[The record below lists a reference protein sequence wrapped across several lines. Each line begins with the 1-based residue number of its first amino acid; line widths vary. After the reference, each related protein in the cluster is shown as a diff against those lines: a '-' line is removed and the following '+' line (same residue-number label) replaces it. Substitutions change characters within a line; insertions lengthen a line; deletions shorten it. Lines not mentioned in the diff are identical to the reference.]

1 MGVPFGVGH
10 WEQGSASRATR
21 ATVATRRVTVQLAVH
36 TIECQQREAGDD
48 MVSDRG
54 LEVLRVIVQ
63 DYVASREPVGSKSIV
78 ERHSFGVSAA
88 TIRNDMAL
96 LEDEELI
103 TAPHTSS
110 GRVPTDKGYRVFV
123 DQLTDVRPLTTAQRG
138 AIEAFL
144 GQSVDLDDVL
154 ARTVR
159 LLSQLTHQ
167 VALVQYPSLTSAR
180 VRHVELVPL
189 TETRLM
195 TVFITDSGRVEQR
208 VLDVATP
215 IDEVLVGEL
224 RAKLNSALGGLG
236 LSDAAAK
243 LVTFVDGFAPE
254 RHPVVR
260 QIAASLSEQV
270 LANKQDRLLMAGTAN
285 LARTEEDFSGSI
297 YPVLEAIEEQVTLLR
312 LFGEMEIEPGGV
324 LARIGRENAD
334 YGLGETSVVTS
345 GYSSTGGS
353 VARLGV
359 LGPTRM
365 DYSNNMAAV
374 RAVARYLS
382 RLLGTE

>member
-1 MGVPFGVGH
+1 
-10 WEQGSASRATR
+10 
-21 ATVATRRVTVQLAVH
+21 
-36 TIECQQREAGDD
+36 
-48 MVSDRG
+48 MVSERG

-103 TAPHTSS
+103 AAPHTSS

-123 DQLTDVRPLTTAQRG
+123 DQLADLRPLTAAQRH
-138 AIEAFL
+138 AIETFL
-144 GQSVDLDDVL
+144 GQSADLDDVL

-159 LLSQLTHQ
+159 LLSQLTNQ
-167 VALVQYPSLTSAR
+167 VALVQYPSLATSR

-189 TETRLM
+189 TPTRLM

-208 VLDVATP
+208 LIDLSTPADETVLADV
-215 IDEVLVGEL
+215 
-224 RAKLNSALGGLG
+224 RARLNSALGGLG
-236 LSDAAAK
+236 LSDAATRLA
-243 LVTFVDGFAPE
+243 TMADEFPPE
-254 RHPVVR
+254 RRTLVAE
-260 QIAASLSEQV
+260 IATTLVEQV
-270 LANKQDRLLMAGTAN
+270 LANRQDRLLMAGTAN
-285 LARTEEDFSGSI
+285 LARTEEDFTGSI
-297 YPVLEAIEEQVTLLR
+297 YPVLEAIEEQVELLR
-312 LFGEMEIEPGGV
+312 LFGEMVVDPGGV
-324 LARIGRENAD
+324 SARIGREND
-334 YGLGETSVVTS
+334 DFGLGETSVVTS
-345 GYSSTGGS
+345 GYSSSGGS
-353 VARLGV
+353 IARLGV

-382 RLLGTE
+382 RLLGEA

>member
-1 MGVPFGVGH
+1 
-10 WEQGSASRATR
+10 
-21 ATVATRRVTVQLAVH
+21 
-36 TIECQQREAGDD
+36 

-54 LEVLRVIVQ
+54 LEVLRVIVH

-123 DQLTDVRPLTTAQRG
+123 DRLTDVRPLTAAQRG

-159 LLSQLTHQ
+159 LLSQLTNQ
-167 VALVQYPSLTSAR
+167 VALVQYPSQTNAR

-189 TETRLM
+189 TQTRVM
-195 TVFITDSGRVEQR
+195 IVFITDSGHVEQR
-208 VLDVATP
+208 VIDVAVP
-215 IDEVLVGEL
+215 VDEVLVGEL
-224 RAKLNSALGGLG
+224 RAKLNSSLGGLG
-236 LSDAAAK
+236 LADAAAR
-243 LVTFVDGFAPE
+243 LATFVEGFAPA
-254 RHPVVR
+254 RRPVVQ
-260 QIAASLSEQV
+260 QIVASLTEQV
-270 LANKQDRLLMAGTAN
+270 LANKHERLLMAGTAN

-312 LFGEMEIEPGGV
+312 LFGEMQIEPGGV
-324 LARIGRENAD
+324 LARIGRENED

-345 GYSSTGGS
+345 GYSSPGGS